1 MTTTAQYGVALYD
14 DSYYDLLVLNC
25 ASGSYTITGGNA
37 TFLYNQ
43 AIQAGAGNYTLTGGN
58 AGFLYNQVVQGGA
71 GSYTFTGAD
80 ATLDYD
86 QLLNCEAGSFALTC
100 NSATFLYNQTIYAG
114 AFSFIWS
121 GQQAGTIK
129 NSLLVANAG
138 SYALTGGTA
147 QLITSKQLH
156 AQAGHYAYVGK
167 DADLL
172 YAPIGFLWGE
182 QGGIDGKKKR
192 KSKMADEKQKREE
205 LEAIVK
211 REFDIL
217 DGTYQPEV
225 IETVKE
231 VVLPQIKQIDYTEYA
246 IALAQVNALLLQ
258 AKIQAAEYQSE
269 LDDEEALLMLL

>member
-1 MTTTAQYGVALYD
+1 MTTTAQYGTALYG

-25 ASGSYTITGGNA
+25 SGGSYTITGGAA
-37 TFLYNQ
+37 TFLYDQ
-43 AIQAGAGNYTLTGGN
+43 AIQGNAGSYTLTGQNAGFQYDQVLQGN
-58 AGFLYNQVVQGGA
+58 AGAYTLTGSDA
-71 GSYTFTGAD
+71 G
-80 ATLDYD
+80 LDYD
-86 QLLNCEAGSFALTC
+86 QLLNCEAGSFTLTG
-100 NSATFLYNQTIYAG
+100 NSATFIYDQTIYAG

-121 GQQAGTIK
+121 GQQAGTVK
-129 NSLLVANAG
+129 DSLLVAEAGSYAITGGAASLNRQFTLTANAG
-138 SYALTGGTA
+138 SYAYIGKTA
-147 QLITSKQLH
+147 ALSYNPSPVTFVESK
-156 AQAGHYAYVGK
+156 
-167 DADLL
+167 
-172 YAPIGFLWGE
+172 
-182 QGGIDGKKKR
+182 GGIDKKR
-192 KSKMADEKQKREE
+192 KAKYQKEAEQREE

-231 VVLPQIKQIDYTEYA
+231 VVLPKIKEIDYTEYA

>member
-1 MTTTAQYGVALYD
+1 MTITAQYGTAVYG
-14 DSYYDLLVLNC
+14 DSYYGLLVLNC
-25 ASGSYTITGGNA
+25 SGGSYTITGGNA
-37 TFLYNQ
+37 SFIYDQVLQGN
-43 AIQAGAGNYTLTGGN
+43 AGSYTLTG
-58 AGFLYNQVVQGGA
+58 Q
-71 GSYTFTGAD
+71 D
-80 ATLDYD
+80 ARLDYD
-86 QLLNCEAGSFALTC
+86 QLLNCEAGAFTLTG
-100 NSATFLYNQTIYAG
+100 NSATFLYDQTIYAG

-129 NSLLVANAG
+129 DSLLVAQAG
-138 SYALTGGTA
+138 AYTLTGGDA
-147 QLITSKQLH
+147 NFLFNQVLSCE
-156 AQAGHYAYVGK
+156 AGNYVFTGK
-167 DADLL
+167 SAALS
-172 YAPIGFLWGE
+172 YNPIVTWGDK
-182 QGGIDGKKKR
+182 GGIGKKR
-192 KSKMADEKQKREE
+192 KENLKKQSEQREE

-231 VVLPQIKQIDYTEYA
+231 VVLPKIKEIDYTEYA